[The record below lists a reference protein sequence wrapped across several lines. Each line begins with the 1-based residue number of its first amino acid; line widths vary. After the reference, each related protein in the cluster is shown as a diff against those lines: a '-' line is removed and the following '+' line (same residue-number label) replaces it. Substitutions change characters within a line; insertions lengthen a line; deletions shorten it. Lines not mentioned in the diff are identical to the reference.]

1 MPAPILPLI
10 EAVTHWPER
19 GALIG
24 LDLGTKTI
32 GVAVSDPDRRLATGV
47 ETIHRK
53 AFKADAARLLAI
65 SGERNAVGF
74 VLGLPINMDG
84 SEGPRA
90 QSTRAFARNF
100 SNLTGLAIALWDE
113 RLSTAAVE
121 RELIGMDVSRA
132 RRAEVI
138 DEHAAMFILQGALDR
153 LATAA
158 RGPLRMAVVISA
170 LLPVFLLIVLGFILK
185 RSLMRLDTQW
195 HGLERLTY
203 YVLFPTL
210 LIQTLVKA
218 DLSSVPVAG
227 VGGALMLS
235 ALAMSL
241 LCLALRPVFSRW
253 NIDGPAFTSIFQG
266 ATRWQ
271 TYVALAVS
279 SNLFGHTGLA
289 LASVA
294 MVAIIPLVNVFSVS
308 VLAHYAA
315 PEKQSLRAIVMT
327 VLTNPLIWA
336 CAIGLAVNVTHL
348 PLPQVWHDVAEAL
361 GRSSLGIGLL
371 VTGAGLQLAGMFR
384 PSLAASIAVL
394 LKLILMPVLGV
405 ALALW
410 FGISGSSLVIV
421 AVCSAVP
428 TSSSAYVLA
437 RQMGGDAP
445 LLAQIITL
453 QTILAAVTM
462 PIAIAL
468 VA

>member
-1 MPAPILPLI
+1 
-10 EAVTHWPER
+10 
-19 GALIG
+19 
-24 LDLGTKTI
+24 
-32 GVAVSDPDRRLATGV
+32 
-47 ETIHRK
+47 
-53 AFKADAARLLAI
+53 
-65 SGERNAVGF
+65 
-74 VLGLPINMDG
+74 
-84 SEGPRA
+84 
-90 QSTRAFARNF
+90 
-100 SNLTGLAIALWDE
+100 
-113 RLSTAAVE
+113 
-121 RELIGMDVSRA
+121 
-132 RRAEVI
+132 
-138 DEHAAMFILQGALDR
+138 
-153 LATAA
+153 
-158 RGPLRMAVVISA
+158 MAVVISA
-170 LLPVFLLIVLGFILK
+170 LLPVFLLIVLGFILR

-210 LIQTLVKA
+210 LIQTLVQA

-227 VGGALMLS
+227 VGGALLLS

-241 LCLALRPVFSRW
+241 LCLALRPLFSSW

-271 TYVALAVS
+271 TFVALAVS
-279 SNLFGHTGLA
+279 SNLFGQTGLA

-294 MVAIIPLVNVFSVS
+294 MVAIIPLVNVLSVW
-308 VLAHYAA
+308 VLAQYAS
-315 PEKQSLRAIVMT
+315 PEKQSIRAIVLT
-327 VLTNPLIWA
+327 VVRNPLIWA

-348 PLPQVWHDVAEAL
+348 PLPKIWHDVADAL

-371 VTGAGLQLAGMFR
+371 VTGAGLHLEGLLR
-384 PSLAASIAVL
+384 PSLAASVSVF
-394 LKLILMPVLGV
+394 LKLVLMPVLGV

-453 QTILAAVTM
+453 QTILAAITM
-462 PIAIAL
+462 PIAIAI
-468 VA
+468 VSGS

>member
-1 MPAPILPLI
+1 
-10 EAVTHWPER
+10 
-19 GALIG
+19 
-24 LDLGTKTI
+24 
-32 GVAVSDPDRRLATGV
+32 
-47 ETIHRK
+47 
-53 AFKADAARLLAI
+53 
-65 SGERNAVGF
+65 
-74 VLGLPINMDG
+74 
-84 SEGPRA
+84 
-90 QSTRAFARNF
+90 
-100 SNLTGLAIALWDE
+100 
-113 RLSTAAVE
+113 
-121 RELIGMDVSRA
+121 
-132 RRAEVI
+132 
-138 DEHAAMFILQGALDR
+138 
-153 LATAA
+153 
-158 RGPLRMAVVISA
+158 MAVVISA

-371 VTGAGLQLAGMFR
+371 VTGAGLQLAGMFH
-384 PSLAASIAVL
+384 PSLAASIAVF

-462 PIAIAL
+462 PIVIAL